1 MSLHLIFVL
10 ENYTKSATADR
21 MKIDNTPDAVSIRN
35 LLNLHEVLSRIAWDI
50 TEIQFNVS
58 SAYRCELLNKAVG
71 GAKNSAHLK
80 GLAADLITYRP
91 NDLKKLYRDIK
102 NSSLNYDQLILY
114 NTHLHISIDERLR
127 KMAFAKIQH
136 VSEDEAKDLH
146 GY

>member
-1 MSLHLIFVL
+1 MFRQRFVL
-10 ENYTKSATADR
+10 ETYTKSATADKL
-21 MKIDNTPDAVSIRN
+21 KIDNSADALSIRN
-35 LLNLHEVLSRIAWDI
+35 LLHLHAVLA
-50 TEIQFNVS
+50 EINWNISNVPFDVS

-80 GLAADLITYRP
+80 GLACDLITYKA
-91 NDLKKLYRDIK
+91 NDLRQLYLDIK
-102 NSSLNYDQLILY
+102 NSYLNFDQLILY
-114 NTHLHISIDERLR
+114 DTHVHISIDDRFR